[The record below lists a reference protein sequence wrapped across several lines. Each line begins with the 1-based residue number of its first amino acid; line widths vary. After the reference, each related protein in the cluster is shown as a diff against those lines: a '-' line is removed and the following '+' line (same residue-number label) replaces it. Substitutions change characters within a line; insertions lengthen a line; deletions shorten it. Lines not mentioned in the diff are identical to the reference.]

1 MKNLLTILFA
11 MLTFVQGMDQF
22 LNNPTYS
29 EVLNNGWVFYPN
41 SDYGRTM
48 VCRSGEGEYMHC
60 ENKGTIVCISK
71 MILPKDPSN
80 EWSFTIRKEPLKAW
94 SGSLIADYSEL
105 WQKMAEIYLCTD
117 YSPAK
122 ITQMLQMLED
132 ELDFNRHDPF
142 LFYIICAG
150 KTIVFDDL
158 ILYSLWPDHKIP
170 ASRIL
175 IPLLTE
181 LPQIV
186 EDEQEVTQ
194 LVERILADA
203 VRQAA

>member
-22 LNNPTYS
+22 LNDPRCS
-29 EVLNNGWVFYPN
+29 GALNNDWVFCPN
-41 SDYGRTM
+41 SDYGRTL
-48 VCRSGEGEYMHC
+48 VGRSGDGEYMHF
-60 ENKGTIVCISK
+60 ENKKKGTIVCISK

-80 EWSFTIRKEPLKAW
+80 EWSFTIRKEPLKTW
-94 SGSLIADYSEL
+94 SGSLIADYPEVRE
-105 WQKMAEIYLCTD
+105 KMAEIYLCTD

-122 ITQMLQMLED
+122 ITQMLED
-132 ELDFNRHDPF
+132 ECDFNRHDPF

-194 LVERILADA
+194 LVERIWAEA